1 MGVGCCHL
9 LAKWAQQ
16 ENKCTKDDA
25 FQRKD
30 IGSYIVPSR
39 NISEG
44 RELLHDLL
52 LGPTRP
58 GAGMLCSRIGILCS
72 RCMLRRLLS
81 RLARQHH
88 STCGYQAQYQAQQEQ
103 PPSLHDNCC
112 RLPQPELEKN
122 THTKHSSC
130 NDPSSNPPKKHKP
143 TLWFAKPLAFYK
155 TQNLPLQNRLLHR
168 CIITTLIKH
177 QPKNTPQENW
187 IRKSCLEFNPRS

>member
-122 THTKHSSC
+122 THTKQFLQRPKFQS
-130 NDPSSNPPKKHKP
+130 PKKTQTH
-143 TLWFAKPLAFYK
+143 TLICK
-155 TQNLPLQNRLLHR
+155 TPCFLQNSKSP
-168 CIITTLIKH
+168 TSKSF
-177 QPKNTPQENW
+177 TPQMYYNH
-187 IRKSCLEFNPRS
+187 SN